1 VIEFVAPSGR
11 AVNSADS
18 FACAWATPT
27 RAASFVSTGRGHPPG
42 RGDRRLG
49 GDWSRIDRHLGRTA
63 NDDSRRRRRALAA
76 LHRGTHGHDVVRRR
90 GCGLAERRTNI
101 SSRDGLLIE
110 AVALWVPVDPSGH
123 PVRIKPA
130 FYDVYGEAMQGRK
143 VSGRVPSPEVA
154 DGASTLAWPLRR
166 ADLDVVGHVNNA
178 AVWQAVTEVV
188 TTPVSWVSITHHGAI
203 ASADDVSIAHV
214 PGSLWLVVDDHVR
227 VAAEYAS
234 SSDDAGSFDRLV
246 AKMHPTRTRGKPK
259 IMPEVSVSWSP
270 TTPSTTARAVLK

>member
-1 VIEFVAPSGR
+1 MIEFVAPSGR
-11 AVNSADS
+11 
-18 FACAWATPT
+18 
-27 RAASFVSTGRGHPPG
+27 GRQFSGQF
-42 RGDRRLG
+42 RVRLG
-49 GDWSRIDRHLGRTA
+49 DADESGVIRLDGVAGILQDVATDDWEETGLESTDTW
-63 NDDSRRRRRALAA
+63 
-76 LHRGTHGHDVVRRR
+76 VVRRTTIR
-90 GCGLAERRTNI
+90 VADGGRWPRYTEVLTVTTWCGGVGAAWAERRTNI

-188 TTPVSWVSITHHGAI
+188 TTPVSWVSVVHHGAVE
-203 ASADDVSIAHV
+203 SGHDVQIAHA
-214 PGSLWLVVDDHVR
+214 PGSLWLLVDGEVR
-227 VAAEYAS
+227 VSAEYA
-234 SSDDAGSFDRLV
+234 
-246 AKMHPTRTRGKPK
+246 
-259 IMPEVSVSWSP
+259 E
-270 TTPSTTARAVLK
+270 